1 MAEVAIG
8 VGVYGMKTSILARM
22 RHSLA
27 GPAYA
32 ATMLAAFPLLTAA
45 TPALAGTITGS
56 AVLSLPTVSPS
67 VTGDDLFSLIAAG
80 RGLTF
85 SGGTGFLP
93 SPVAWAQGTG
103 SLTPMGVDGNSAI
116 TAYSGNQSLPS
127 SVSFSFGT
135 LDNFTLAS
143 ALGTFTGASSI
154 TINGQQYHSEILNET
169 GSAASGSESVTV
181 YEVGNFVAANPSSG
195 ANILSYNGVSSLDQ
209 TMSITL
215 TFNETGIQASG
226 ATIVNNGSISGSG
239 TISTPGLVPPTSNGN
254 PPVQVPEPASLVLF
268 GTALFGLGAARLRR
282 R

>member
-1 MAEVAIG
+1 
-8 VGVYGMKTSILARM
+8 MKISVLARM
-22 RHSLA
+22 RISLA
-27 GPAYA
+27 GPARA
-32 ATMLAAFPLLTAA
+32 ATALTATAVAAFPFLVVA
-45 TPALAGTITGS
+45 TPTLAGTITGS
-56 AVLSLPTVSPS
+56 AVLSTPTVSPS
-67 VTGDDLFSLIAAG
+67 QAGADLFSLIAAG
-80 RGLTF
+80 RGLVF
-85 SGGTGFLP
+85 SGGTGFSA

-103 SLTPMGVDGNSAI
+103 SLTPMGQDGNSAI

-127 SVSFSFGT
+127 SVSFNFGT
-135 LDNFTLAS
+135 LDSFTLGS

-181 YEVGNFVAANPSSG
+181 YEVGNFVAANPGSG

-215 TFNETGIQASG
+215 AFSETGIQASG
-226 ATIVNNGSISGSG
+226 TTIITNGSISGSG
-239 TISTPGLVPPTSNGN
+239 TISTPGLVPPTNSGN
-254 PPVQVPEPASLVLF
+254 PIPVPEPASLVLF

>member
-1 MAEVAIG
+1 MR
-8 VGVYGMKTSILARM
+8 TSIVKLVGLAM
-22 RHSLA
+22 ASV
-27 GPAYA
+27 PFA
-32 ATMLAAFPLLTAA
+32 AIATTAS
-45 TPALAGTITGS
+45 AGTITGS
-56 AVLSLPTVSPS
+56 AVLSTPTVAPS
-67 VTGDDLFSLIAAG
+67 NSSDDLFSLIQDG
-80 RGLTF
+80 DGVVL
-85 SGGTGFLP
+85 SGGSGFSA

-103 SLTPMGVDGNSAI
+103 SLTPMGTDANSAI
-116 TAYSGNQSLPS
+116 TSYGSNGRPA
-127 SVSFSFGT
+127 SVSLSFGT
-135 LDNFTLAS
+135 LSNFTLTS

-195 ANILSYNGVSSLDQ
+195 ANILKSNGVSSLDQ

-239 TISTPGLVPPTSNGN
+239 TISTPGLVPPTTNGN